1 MEDKNKTSFILH
13 IDNLCVLDK
22 MTEQQAGIL
31 FKAIYFYQKNG
42 TLPEL
47 DFAIDMAITPFVN
60 QFKRDEFKYSEFI
73 DKQKQ
78 NGSKGGR
85 PRKNTDN
92 ETVTKNPQEP
102 NLTQKTQAFFEKPKK
117 AYKDSVSDSVSV
129 SDKGNVINKIT
140 NSPYGDGRLHFLCV
154 EYDKENPGKYPKEF
168 YVNFLQYWTAKI
180 QKGVKIGKEL
190 WTDEKAFAIGS
201 RLATSYKMTWDK
213 NKTTVGV
220 PVTLAP
226 KIIPQVLEL
235 SEEEK
240 YQMRKAN
247 GLL

>member
-13 IDNLCVLDK
+13 IDSLCVLDK

-92 ETVTKNPQEP
+92 ETVIKNPQEP
-102 NLTQKTQAFFEKPKK
+102 NLTQKTQAFSEKPKK
-117 AYKDSVSDSVSV
+117 AYKDSVSDSVSDNKKDSVSKFTIATV
-129 SDKGNVINKIT
+129 SDFISYFEANGYNDILAT
-140 NSPYGDGRLHFLCV
+140 
-154 EYDKENPGKYPKEF
+154 
-168 YVNFLQYWTAKI
+168 
-180 QKGVKIGKEL
+180 
-190 WTDEKAFAIGS
+190 KAFNYYNDNNWKDS
-201 RLATSYKMTWDK
+201 QDKQVKNWKSKVRNNWFKDDYKIK
-213 NKTTVGV
+213 PKVKFVGV
-220 PVTLAP
+220 RMGMAYIEMREDAFEEGLRKGTLNCDNPV
-226 KIIPQVLEL
+226 I
-235 SEEEK
+235 EK
-240 YQMRKAN
+240 RFER
-247 GLL
+247 